1 MAADAGIPL
10 AELEAFGKMNA
21 KDLIKQIGSL
31 STKGAAA
38 VAAFESEH
46 KGRKTVQQAV
56 AKKIETATGAEE

>member
-31 STKGAAA
+31 STKGVAA
-38 VAAFESEH
+38 VAAFEHTH
-46 KGRKTVQQAV
+46 KDRKTVQEAA
-56 AKKIETATGAEE
+56 AKKIELATGEEE

>member
-10 AELEAFGKMNA
+10 ETLESFGKMNA

-38 VAAFESEH
+38 VAAFESLH
-46 KGRKTVQQAV
+46 KGRKTVQMAV
-56 AKKIETATGAEE
+56 HKRIETATGAEE